1 MPKSQRKHLFSVLER
16 FCSVCLLL
24 VLLSFSSMFS
34 TRINWKIQKL
44 EIFGFP
50 FFPDSSCVYFH
61 FSRNFV
67 RLCGFQNL
75 SRPPLPFPGALWRH
89 PQPFGAAAQPQ
100 WISGLIS
107 HREVLEWGT
116 RLGALQLW
124 VPDVLERFSS
134 NLLFT
139 SCSSAILPNSKVST
153 QSKKQMQLLLS
164 YISHDTTLN
173 LLIILE
179 RKQVIRQI
187 NYQLV
192 LHPNE
197 WNKRE
202 GMKKVDF
209 DHIPQ
214 NRLGSVWN

>member
-1 MPKSQRKHLFSVLER
+1 M
-16 FCSVCLLL
+16 
-24 VLLSFSSMFS
+24 
-34 TRINWKIQKL
+34 
-44 EIFGFP
+44 
-50 FFPDSSCVYFH
+50 
-61 FSRNFV
+61 
-67 RLCGFQNL
+67 
-75 SRPPLPFPGALWRH
+75 
-89 PQPFGAAAQPQ
+89 
-100 WISGLIS
+100 IS

-139 SCSSAILPNSKVST
+139 SCSFTILAELESNNTVRET
-153 QSKKQMQLLLS
+153 NATVMVIYL
-164 YISHDTTLN
+164 SHDTTLN
-173 LLIILE
+173 LLIILG

-187 NYQLV
+187 NYQLI
-192 LHPNE
+192 LHPNK

-214 NRLGSVWN
+214 NRLESV